1 MSLLVT
7 RIGLQQ
13 WLLLLL
19 LLSSLVRS
27 LDVWLIMWA
36 GWGSATL
43 TYRAAD
49 AQWQCRMHEHI
60 APQQII
66 VHWLQFKF
74 RRIRSVIV
82 TWIRGNDTPSEFVT
96 PPVFVILKVAAI
108 RGSAAASQSP
118 TVSRMRASAYCIQIM
133 RRPTRLYTV
142 LNSSVYRKVI

>member
-1 MSLLVT
+1 
-7 RIGLQQ
+7 
-13 WLLLLL
+13 
-19 LLSSLVRS
+19 
-27 LDVWLIMWA
+27 
-36 GWGSATL
+36 
-43 TYRAAD
+43 
-49 AQWQCRMHEHI
+49 MHGHI

-96 PPVFVILKVAAI
+96 LPVCVILKVAAI

-118 TVSRMRASAYCIQIM
+118 TVSRMHASAYCIQIM